1 MDKGMEVYIKY
12 YGFEMFSEV
21 EKTWGKNA
29 RHEIGIF
36 AEIIW

>member
-1 MDKGMEVYIKY
+1 MDEGMEVYIKY
-12 YGFEMFSEV
+12 YGFGMFLKL

-36 AEIIW
+36 AEII